1 MCLLWVSCWFI
12 TTCHYQVLVSH
23 NEMVN
28 HLNQTLW
35 TREWFTEER
44 LPPTKD
50 PKLVRI
56 HLWVG
61 NLQALAQCF
70 LVAAEG
76 TKSYYIYSNVPED
89 YRNTTTAVIWA
100 VYAFYR
106 VMSNSLGGYFQ
117 YFTFTSSVLHIYT
130 CNQILGLR

>member
-1 MCLLWVSCWFI
+1 
-12 TTCHYQVLVSH
+12 
-23 NEMVN
+23 MVN
-28 HLNQTLW
+28 HLNQTIW
-35 TREWFTEER
+35 AREWFTEER

-117 YFTFTSSVLHIYT
+117 YFTSVLHIYT
-130 CNQILGLR
+130 CNQILGWR